1 MACINKNSEGYK
13 ELESSFPNKNKAYAL
28 AQMWQKKNNSDAI
41 PTYDQIKTMQK
52 SLKKESNKKK
62 TDLKNVVVDN
72 LIALNLLEN
81 VNDELYVKLDESE
94 YSNISQAI
102 NSKYTIIKNY
112 LEYNNIPANF
122 IKVDTQDI
130 NKPVKFLPNNI
141 YNGNP
146 VLNKKSASLDNTRKV
161 LDFLI
166 PKFPGLDYQFVSLSD
181 AKVIYDAIPDELKE
195 DVDFKQVKSFF
206 NPINNQVVLID
217 SRVTDEVAI
226 EEVLHP
232 LVAGIKLE
240 NVELFD
246 NLLKE
251 AKINFPKLFEKIDKL
266 YEKDIDE
273 ELVTQALVKHFKKE
287 YEKTPTQGFL
297 NSVAELLNIFLNKI
311 IDLYSVITGGVLP
324 VKNITSDTTLTEI
337 AKLLN
342 TSDLVISYNIPEQMR
357 VKYALSENKQSLID
371 NALEIGTEQQKRVV
385 LSLFSK
391 VMNVPDKY
399 DQFTTTPSKN
409 IPFQDPR
416 SLIILDEATHVYQN
430 VFNKNE
436 KFIST
441 TSTFNSFNDKEG
453 NFDFNRYMGN
463 IFDKVLENI
472 ILGNSIKDTIEN
484 LNKDD
489 LTPLE
494 LLDKNVDE
502 QEKQITKIYSR
513 FNDFLSGIKNT
524 GDILIPQV
532 IVHSRATDKANYKN
546 VAGAI
551 DLLAITPEGKL
562 KVIDLKTSKNSV
574 KSGNYNQ
581 PFPIKGTLLNEASK
595 KAGRKEIDKLS
606 LRQKHVLQLS
616 IYSSM
621 LENMGYELDHDNP
634 FFSINV
640 RIEVQGL
647 NKEQKY
653 TGMFEFEGKNAQ
665 KIKVDVE
672 EFEVSQYPTS
682 IAEVAA
688 SYIIENKKFIRDNEE
703 FLKSDSKPIS
713 EESRIQ
719 LDVEKQNIQER
730 LKKYKQILVNRKQAI
745 KDVNNK
751 IFISGKPEMYLKNI
765 DKVMGMISLAI
776 TSDDVQ
782 QANRM
787 FNEIISDSIRQA
799 DNFIDYLQAVEN
811 KIEKDFLIYVNN
823 AKKFTDQ
830 FLNLYLLKDN
840 DIINNTLKIK
850 MGKLQSKL
858 NQISSNEGEKL
869 SLADQAL
876 FDYVRYTIEQ
886 NTTQEFEAG
895 ELDKLMKES
904 LDISALEYY
913 TRDLATSRDVFLR
926 VMNKILRNRKRQIA
940 EMNNRTSDKIIKLGR
955 SLEQASNEKDPEKFH
970 DFMINDDGTLVV
982 KESKEFVE
990 KRHELRKALYNK
1002 KHNKKEYIVIG
1013 DDENFTQEQLDYN
1026 LQLHK
1031 DKKAYSEFLSAEKI
1045 EGNEYTSG
1053 LNYEYTEEF
1062 INARNKYQYFKNSGG
1077 ETWARKIGVSDR
1089 EYSIFMQKYYDL
1101 VDYTTVLYENGVP
1114 TGKTIFREGKAFPK
1128 IQYKRLKEVD
1138 SNGDSLVNS
1147 KYDEIMKPTD
1157 NLGRVRKNY
1166 YLEWTKEMNNQ
1177 LQNIPAGERAKMYG
1191 RIPLVRNK
1199 FATDFTKKPLGVQ
1212 TIWVKLKD
1220 TINSIISFFTDKSY
1234 LQGVSVNEFGEVI
1247 DSIPIRYTGKPKDQ
1261 KQLQEIDDKLQFLDK
1276 QKLNKEITNDEY
1288 LDQKKTLLGQRELID
1303 ARPSSKE
1310 ISRDLTQTLMQFS
1323 LMAQNYSVMSEAEN
1337 IFNTFISVI
1346 EKKQFR
1352 PTGSFKYGIFEGKD
1366 FKETSTVEGVD
1377 SYVKKRAK
1385 AFMDMVVYEKDK
1397 VPKSKFD
1404 KLVRGLLKW
1413 TSFSYVSLNPFG
1425 SYNNY
1430 LFGKLSNYNEAFGQR
1445 FFSMKSYSWAETEF
1459 KKKGIQSLIRR
1470 TSMNQG
1476 FEDEKSI
1483 YDPKYALSKY
1493 EALVQY
1499 YAMMDKYADIRELGY
1514 DAETKSNWKN
1524 WAINKSFI
1532 LQDYGEYVNQTKV
1545 GMAIMKDII
1554 IQDKEG
1560 KMPEISLYD
1569 AYVFEPNNAK
1579 NKETAGIKFKKGYEE
1594 SVIIKGPGSDKTI
1607 SSFKFDPEE
1616 IITED
1621 IRFNIRAYIRE
1632 VNKQIHGN
1640 YADEDR
1646 MVIQANSV
1654 GKLFAQFHK
1663 WVAPAFHARYQNQY
1677 YDENLGWMEG
1687 RYTSALKM
1695 LNFLRTNTDKIRF
1708 NVKDMTKEYMEH
1720 ENIRRK
1726 EGMTDAQWNQ
1736 ILQKNENRVIGLNRT
1751 IAEVAL
1757 IFSIIAVSSLVN
1769 LLLDDDDDEL
1779 EEYIDKSVNEFV
1791 EKVSVNSKRFFNW
1804 VRYQV
1809 DRTKSDFSIFLPI
1822 FPSSFRQMMKMIDS
1836 PIASTRTLGEL
1847 GEAMSYSLW
1856 TPFAYLFSEEEDFM
1870 KNSEYVY
1877 QRGARKGQLK
1887 VWKNWSDAVP
1897 IAYSINK
1904 WISFEDIRNFYIK

>member
-1 MACINKNSEGYK
+1 MACINKSLKEFK
-13 ELESSFPNKNKAYAL
+13 ELEASFPNKNKAYAL
-28 AQMWQKKNNSDAI
+28 AQLWQSKNKSDSI
-41 PTYDQIKTMQK
+41 PTYEQVKTLQK
-52 SLKKESNKKK
+52 SMKKESNKKK
-62 TDLKNVVVDN
+62 SDLKTKVVDN
-72 LIALNLLEN
+72 LIAMNLLED
-81 VNDELYVKLDESE
+81 VNGKIYVKINQSDYNTNLK
-94 YSNISQAI
+94 AI
-102 NSKYTIIKNY
+102 DSKYSIIKNY
-112 LEYNNIPANF
+112 LEYNNIPANY
-122 IKVDTQDI
+122 ISVDVNDA

-141 YNGNP
+141 YDGNP
-146 VLNKKSASLDNTRKV
+146 VLNKKSPNLDNTRKV

-195 DVDFKQVKSFF
+195 DVDFNQVKSFF

-217 SRVTDEVAI
+217 SRVTDDVAI

-240 NVELFD
+240 NEQLFN
-246 NLLKE
+246 NLFEESK
-251 AKINFPKLFEKIDKL
+251 ANFPELFEKIDRL
-266 YEKDIDE
+266 YEKDTE
-273 ELVTQALVKHFKKE
+273 EEIVTQALVKHFKKE

-297 NSVAELLNIFLNKI
+297 NSVAEFLKNFLNKI
-311 IDLYSVITGGVLP
+311 IDFYSVITGGVLP

-342 TSDLVISYNIPEQMR
+342 TSDLTLSYNIPEQMR
-357 VKYALSENKQSLID
+357 VKYALSENKQSLIN
-371 NALEIGTEQQKRVV
+371 NALENGTEQQKKVI

-391 VMNVPDKY
+391 VMNVPEKY
-399 DQFTTTPSKN
+399 DQFSVSSLEQG
-409 IPFQDPR
+409 PFQDQR

-436 KFIST
+436 KFLSS
-441 TSTFNSFNDKEG
+441 TSTFNSFDDKER

-472 ILGNSIKDTIEN
+472 ILGNSIKDTIDN
-484 LNKDD
+484 LNQDD

-494 LLDKNVDE
+494 SLDKDVNE
-502 QEKQITKIYSR
+502 QEEQITKIYIR
-513 FNDFLSGIKNT
+513 FNDFLSGVKDT
-524 GDILIPQV
+524 GDILLPQV

-551 DLLAITPEGKL
+551 DVLAITPEGKL
-562 KVIDLKTSKNSV
+562 KVIDLKTSKNSI
-574 KSGNYNQ
+574 KSSSYNEA
-581 PFPIKGTLLNEASK
+581 FSIKGTLLNEASK

-634 FFSINV
+634 FFSINI
-640 RIEVQGL
+640 RIGVQGL

-653 TGMFEFEGKNAQ
+653 TNLFEFEGKNAQ
-665 KIKVDVE
+665 KIKADVKG
-672 EFEVSQYPTS
+672 FEISQYPTS
-682 IAEVAA
+682 ISEVAS

-703 FLKSDSKPIS
+703 FLKSDSKPIP
-713 EESRIQ
+713 EEVQKQ
-719 LDVEKQNIQER
+719 LNVEKDNIKTR
-730 LKKYKQILVNRKQAI
+730 LEKYKQILVKRKQAI

-751 IFISGKPEMYLKNI
+751 IFISGKPEMYLKKI

-776 TSDDVQ
+776 TSDDIQ

-787 FNEIISDSIRQA
+787 FNEILSDSIRQA

-811 KIEKDFLIYVNN
+811 KIEKDFLVYVNN

-830 FLNLYLLKDN
+830 FMSLYLLKDN
-840 DIINNTLKIK
+840 DIINNTLKVK

-858 NQISSNEGEKL
+858 NQISSNEGDTL

-876 FDYVRYTIEQ
+876 FDYVRYSIEQ

-904 LDISALEYY
+904 LDISGLEYY

-926 VMNKILRNRKRQIA
+926 VMNKILRNKKREIA
-940 EMNNRTSDKIIKLGR
+940 EMNNRTSDKIILLGK
-955 SLEQASNEKDPEKFH
+955 SLEKASSEKDPEKFH
-970 DFMINDDGTLVV
+970 DFMINEDGTLVV
-982 KESKEFVE
+982 KESQDFVE

-1002 KHNKKEYIVIG
+1002 KHNRKEYIVIA
-1013 DDENFTQEQLDYN
+1013 DDENFTQDQIDYN
-1026 LQLHK
+1026 LELHK
-1031 DKKAYSEFLSAEKI
+1031 AKKAYSEFLSAEKI

-1062 INARNKYQYFKNSGG
+1062 INARNRYQYFKNSGG

-1089 EYSIFMQKYYDL
+1089 EYSIFMSKYYDK
-1101 VDYTTVLYENGVP
+1101 VDYTTILYEDGKP
-1114 TGKTIFREGKAFPK
+1114 TGKTIFREGKPFPK
-1128 IQYKRLKEVD
+1128 IQYKRLKDVN
-1138 SNGDSLVNS
+1138 SNGDSLVSS
-1147 KYDEIMKPTD
+1147 KYESIMKPTD
-1157 NLGRVRKNY
+1157 NLGRVQKNY

-1177 LQNIPAGERAKMYG
+1177 LENIPAGQKARMYG
-1191 RIPLVRNK
+1191 RIPLVRNR
-1199 FATDFTKKPLGVQ
+1199 FATDFTKKPIGVQ
-1212 TIWVKLKD
+1212 SIWVKLKD
-1220 TINSIISFFTDKSY
+1220 TVNSIVSFFTDKSY
-1234 LQGVSVNEFGEVI
+1234 IQGVSVNEFGEVI
-1247 DSIPIRYTGKPKDQ
+1247 DGIPIRYTGKPKDQ
-1261 KQLQEIDDKLQFLDK
+1261 QQLKDIDDKLQFLEKQSLDK
-1276 QKLNKEITNDEY
+1276 KITNEEY
-1288 LDQKKTLLGQRELID
+1288 LEEKKILLGQRDLID
-1303 ARPSSKE
+1303 SRPTSKE

-1346 EKKQFR
+1346 EKKQFK
-1352 PTGSFKYGIFEGKD
+1352 PNGSFKYGIFQGKE
-1366 FKETSTVEGVD
+1366 FEEKATVDGVD

-1404 KLVRGLLKW
+1404 KLVRGILKY

-1445 FFSMKSYSWAETEF
+1445 FFSRKSYSWAETEF
-1459 KKKGIQSLIRR
+1459 KKKGIQSIINR

-1476 FEDEKSI
+1476 FDDEKSM
-1483 YDPKYALSKY
+1483 YDPDYALSKY
-1493 EALVQY
+1493 EAMVQY
-1499 YAMMDKYADIRELGY
+1499 YAMMDKYSDIRELGY
-1514 DAETKSNWKN
+1514 DSETKSSWKN

-1532 LQDYGEYVNQTKV
+1532 LQDWGEYTNQTKV

-1554 IQDKEG
+1554 IQDKER

-1569 AYVFEPNNAK
+1569 AYVFEPGNAK

-1616 IITED
+1616 IISDD

-1646 MVIQANSV
+1646 MVIQAHSV

-1663 WVAPAFHARYQNQY
+1663 WVAPAFHARYQSQY

-1687 RYTSALKM
+1687 KYTSAYKM
-1695 LNFLRTNTDKIRF
+1695 INFLRTNTDK
-1708 NVKDMTKEYMEH
+1708 VKLSVKEMTKEYMEY
-1720 ENIRRK
+1720 ENIKRK
-1726 EGMTDAQWNQ
+1726 EGMTDDQWNQ
-1736 ILQKNENRVIGLNRT
+1736 ILQKNENRIIGLNRT
-1751 IAEVAL
+1751 ISEVAL
-1757 IFSIIAVSSLVN
+1757 IFSIMAVSSLVS

-1779 EEYIDKSVNEFV
+1779 EEYTDKSLNEFN
-1791 EKVSVNSKRFFNW
+1791 EKETVNSKRFFNW

-1809 DRTKSDFSIFLPI
+1809 DRTESDFSVFLPV

-1847 GEAMSYSLW
+1847 GEAMSYTLW
-1856 TPFAYLFSEEEDFM
+1856 TPFSYVFSSEEDFM

-1877 QRGARKGQLK
+1877 QRGSRKGQLK
-1887 VWKNWSDAVP
+1887 VWKNWSDAIPV
-1897 IAYSINK
+1897 AYSINK